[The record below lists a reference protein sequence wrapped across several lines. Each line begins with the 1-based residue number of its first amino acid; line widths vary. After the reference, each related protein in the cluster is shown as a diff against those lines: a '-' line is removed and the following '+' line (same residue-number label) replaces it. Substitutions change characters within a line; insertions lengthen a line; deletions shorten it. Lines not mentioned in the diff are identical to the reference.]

1 MGPLVQNR
9 CGQKYPKSRVDLWSR
24 FVIDSS
30 TPSRIDLNIFDQD
43 KLGKDKSLG
52 DAALSVSDLIDK
64 AKDSDAAGEVLVAT
78 DFIPSDET
86 DPNRRIFRHG
96 KGKQNVY
103 DPNRKGSLSPVNK
116 GRSTNIYG
124 DSGDIPEGNVHVNLI
139 KAHNLMKSDIMG
151 KSMLSYPVEMINLK

>member
-1 MGPLVQNR
+1 M
-9 CGQKYPKSRVDLWSR
+9 DLWSR

-43 KLGKDKSLG
+43 KLGKDKSHG

-64 AKDSDAAGEVLVAT
+64 AKDSDAATWVPLTGVKSGEVLVAT

-139 KAHNLMKSDIMG
+139 KAHNLMKSDKMG
-151 KSMLSYPVEMINLK
+151 KSDPMEMINLK

>member
-1 MGPLVQNR
+1 M
-9 CGQKYPKSRVDLWSR
+9 DLWSR